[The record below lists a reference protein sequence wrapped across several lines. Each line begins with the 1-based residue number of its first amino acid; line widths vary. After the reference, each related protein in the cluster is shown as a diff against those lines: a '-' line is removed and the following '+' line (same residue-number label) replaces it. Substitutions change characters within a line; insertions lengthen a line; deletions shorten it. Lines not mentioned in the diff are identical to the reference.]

1 MYQSSSIFQ
10 FSWKYSFHKFLT
22 TGNETFVD
30 PRWSKNWNIPILSK
44 THKWELEKKPGI
56 KEKSIRRFAMD
67 QSSNI
72 LLNRINRYIWTNEK
86 QRQNLDY
93 FNNSYPRSTDAERR
107 SEKPQNDK
115 KHLLEYSNSFQ
126 NTAIH

>member
-1 MYQSSSIFQ
+1 MKQ
-10 FSWKYSFHKFLT
+10 KLEYSY
-22 TGNETFVD
+22 
-30 PRWSKNWNIPILSK
+30 S
-44 THKWELEKKPGI
+44 LENTQMRIGKPGI

-115 KHLLEYSNSFQ
+115 KHLLEYSNSSQNTAIHRKKNWEKPRNDKKHSLEYSNSFQ